1 MRTAEVEGLRE
12 FYFAQQPRLVGVI
25 SLLTGS
31 RAEAEDIVQEAFVRL
46 VPRWAKVS
54 RYDAP
59 EAWVRLVA
67 VRLAANRHRN
77 INRFTGV
84 FHRLPREHA
93 PDPADAYAGDLQRAL
108 AELPL
113 PTRQVVVLHY
123 VCDLSVA
130 QVADTLGI
138 AEGTVKSRLSRA
150 REALSVSQTLR
161 SDDRA

>member
-1 MRTAEVEGLRE
+1 MGTADSDGLRE
-12 FYFAQQPRLVGVI
+12 FYSAQQPRLVGVI

-67 VRLAANRHRN
+67 VRLAANRHRDR
-77 INRFTGV
+77 NRLSGL

-93 PDPADAYAGDLQRAL
+93 EPDPAERYGGDLEQTL
-108 AELPL
+108 AGLPM
-113 PTRQVVVLHY
+113 PTRQVVVLYY

-138 AEGTVKSRLSRA
+138 AEGTVKSRLARG
-150 REALSVSQTLR
+150 REALSATLR
-161 SDDRA
+161 SEDHA

>member
-1 MRTAEVEGLRE
+1 METDGLRE
-12 FYFAQQPRLVGVI
+12 FYSAHQPRLVGVI
-25 SLLTGS
+25 ALLTGS

-54 RYDAP
+54 RYEAP

-67 VRLAANRHRN
+67 VRLAANRHRDG
-77 INRFTGV
+77 NRFAKL
-84 FHRLPREHA
+84 FHQMPAGHV
-93 PDPADAYAGDLQRAL
+93 PDPAEGFSGDLERAL
-108 AELPL
+108 AGLPM

-150 REALSVSQTLR
+150 RDALSESKLLR
-161 SDDRA
+161 SDEHA

>member
-1 MRTAEVEGLRE
+1 MRTAEVDGLRE
-12 FYFAQQPRLVGVI
+12 FYSAQQPRLVGVI

-59 EAWVRLVA
+59 EAWIRLVA
-67 VRLAANRHRN
+67 VRLAANRHRDG
-77 INRFTGV
+77 NRLTQLFR
-84 FHRLPREHA
+84 RLPAAHV
-93 PDPADAYAGDLQRAL
+93 PDPAETYGGDLERAL
-108 AELPL
+108 AGLPM
-113 PTRQVVVLHY
+113 PARQVVVLHY

-150 REALSVSQTLR
+150 REVLSTTLR
-161 SDDRA
+161 SEDRA

>member
-1 MRTAEVEGLRE
+1 
-12 FYFAQQPRLVGVI
+12 
-25 SLLTGS
+25 
-31 RAEAEDIVQEAFVRL
+31 
-46 VPRWAKVS
+46 
-54 RYDAP
+54 
-59 EAWVRLVA
+59 
-67 VRLAANRHRN
+67 
-77 INRFTGV
+77 V

-113 PTRQVVVLHY
+113 PTRQVVVLHH